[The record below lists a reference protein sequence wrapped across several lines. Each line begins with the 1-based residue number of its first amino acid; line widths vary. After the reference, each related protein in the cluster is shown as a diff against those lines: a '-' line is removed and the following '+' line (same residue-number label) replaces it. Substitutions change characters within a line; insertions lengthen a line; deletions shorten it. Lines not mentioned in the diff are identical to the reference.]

1 MGTINWGELFP
12 GRWSLVIFISYMAL
26 FVNQGIIVTWS
37 QKNGQYEYSIVMVVL
52 MTEMLKLIASII
64 LYCKDN
70 SIKSL
75 CQEITGNKGVLL
87 LYMIPA
93 FLYCLYNNLAFINL
107 AAFDPTTYY
116 LLLQFRV
123 VMTGIIFQVVFN
135 KKLSIKQWFSLIILT
150 IGCMVKHVDLDF
162 GVDIFSAKINLTS
175 SVILVFLQVYLI
187 FRHIY
192 GNIYTGVFSKIQST
206 FEYFQMICSCLAG
219 VYNEYLLKEQGANI
233 NIFVQN
239 VFMYIDSIFCNVTVF
254 VGLYVSGSNSS
265 DMFSN
270 VHPSILLQ
278 PKVIMIML
286 NNTAVGII
294 TSFFL
299 KSLNSILKTFASAL
313 ELVFTAVLCWLI
325 FSIPIQMNTVI
336 SIGMVS
342 YAVILYSQ
350 NPVQNVRTKDSLLKA
365 NSPV

>member
-37 QKNGQYEYSIVMVVL
+37 QRNGHYEYNIVMVVL
-52 MTEMLKLIASII
+52 MTEVLKLIASVI

-70 SIKSL
+70 SIISL
-75 CQEITGNKGVLL
+75 WKEVTRNKRVLL
-87 LYMIPA
+87 LYTIPS

-107 AAFDPTTYY
+107 AVFDPTTYY
-116 LLLQFRV
+116 VLLQFRV

-135 KKLSIKQWFSLIILT
+135 KKLSLKQWFSLIILT

-162 GVDIFSAKINLTS
+162 SANMFSTKLNLNS
-175 SVILVFLQVYLI
+175 NIMLI
-187 FRHIY
+187 FVQ
-192 GNIYTGVFSKIQST
+192 T
-206 FEYFQMICSCLAG
+206 ICSCLAG

-233 NIFVQN
+233 NMFVQN
-239 VFMYIDSIFCNVTVF
+239 VFMYIDSIFCNLIVF
-254 VGLYVSGSNSS
+254 AVLYISDNSTS
-265 DMFSN
+265 DMFNN
-270 VHPSILLQ
+270 VDPSILLQ
-278 PKVIMIML
+278 PKVIIIML
-286 NNTAVGII
+286 NNTAIGII

-299 KSLNSILKTFASAL
+299 KNLNSILKTFASAL

-325 FSIPIQMNTVI
+325 FSIPILVNTVI
-336 SIGMVS
+336 SITMVS

-350 NPVQNVRTKDSLLKA
+350 NPVQNTRTKDRPLLKVD
-365 NSPV
+365 SIV